1 MSSGEEEDKQYEID
15 QLLQKITEI
24 ENTRQVHRHQSKA
37 EEPQFDLVC
46 FIKRPPVEDLSL
58 EEARLCYLENKRQM
72 VFSKKSTEEKST
84 KHFYS
89 SNNSSKIQSKLLT
102 FFSKVLRDQP
112 NMVERFLHEKYNH
125 KLETGFEQ
133 KVHIGI
139 TSQQFESSFQP
150 TKLPLLGYNFEDAFK
165 TQYADNRIGRVNKQ
179 KQRKAKNE
187 CQQSTQNEYFNT
199 IIQQELYEDPIEVG
213 DQKKSWAIV
222 VRNTVKIARFKA
234 KFRQDFREFFKRIA
248 YFAAKEARRRNQ
260 KCQKYQKDFMMRA
273 KKLSKEAQAFW
284 RKRDKELIEIK
295 KRKEKLEQERK
306 KKEEEEREQLLQQKR
321 LEFLMKQS
329 DIYAHFMAKKLG
341 ITLDNQIQQSNGNVE
356 IDEAKAFE
364 TVQRVINDNRR
375 QLQQFDGKEQ
385 ENVQIQ
391 ELKLDHNDQDRD
403 FSLIAPPSTFH
414 GDLKEYQ
421 LKGLRWLD
429 NLYDQGI
436 NGILADEMGLGKT
449 IQAIALLSHISSFKQ
464 VWGPFLVIAPSST
477 LHNWQQEIKKF
488 CPSLKVLPYWGQ
500 AQQRKTIRKYFQQ
513 KNFGQKQSLFHVVVT
528 SYNLVVS
535 DNKIF
540 NRVRWQYMILDEA
553 QAIKNINSQRWQILL
568 SFNARNR
575 LLLTGTPIQNTM
587 GELWALL
594 HFIMPKFFDSFDQF
608 QEWFSKDI
616 EAHSQDQKTLNQHQL
631 QRLHAILKPFMLRR
645 LKKDVENEIGQKK
658 EIQIVCEMTSRQAV
672 LYKNVKSKLSIKE
685 FFRML
690 DSKQKVDNLMNL
702 VMQFRKICNHPE
714 LFERKPYKSPYIFQD
729 KQNVEVYQQNPIV
742 QVTKRNPIKF
752 IIPKLVYDNLIQ
764 GKPCIFTAHYI
775 YTSLKNGDSTFAC
788 FILKH
793 LPFGLFQKNIF
804 DLILLLCNFDEP
816 KNLIN
821 YSFSKQLQFY
831 ISIAQSQIVSFECRS
846 SSFYQKLNQNL
857 YNRQAL
863 SFIKESQACFILPNS
878 PDSLIASSSKLLQ
891 LDRLLKDLK
900 QKQWRVLIFCQ
911 MTRMLDILEEY
922 MLHKGYTYFRM
933 DGQCQINDRRDMV
946 NEFQQNDK
954 IFAFLLST
962 RAGGLGITLTQADAV
977 IFYDNDWN
985 PTMDAQATDRA
996 HRIGRT
1002 KDVYVYRLIT
1012 KGTIEERIV
1021 KRAQQK
1027 QNVQSTVYSG
1037 GFQGDKFKP
1046 QEVFELLFDEQDMDE
1061 TVANK
1066 FMAKGQKKKK
1076 KPVKQDQKEI
1086 KEQKEQQKDQNKDQK
1101 EQQEEEDIIEVDLR
1115 ELEMNEK
1122 DCEDAD

>member
-1 MSSGEEEDKQYEID
+1 MSSEEEEDKQYNID
-15 QLLQKITEI
+15 QLLHQITQI
-24 ENTRQVHRHQSKA
+24 ESTRQVN
-37 EEPQFDLVC
+37 PQFRKVQEPEFNLV
-46 FIKRPPVEDLSL
+46 FNLKRPPVEDLSL
-58 EEARLCYLENKRQM
+58 EDARLCYLENKRQQ
-72 VFSKKSTEEKST
+72 VFQRKTQEVKEKK
-84 KHFYS
+84 YAYAA
-89 SNNSSKIQSKLLT
+89 NNQCKIQNKLLM
-102 FFSKVLRDQP
+102 FFSKVFRDQP
-112 NMVERFLHEKYNH
+112 NMVEKFLYDKYSH
-125 KLETGFEQ
+125 KQETILEQ
-133 KVHIGI
+133 QIHIGI
-139 TSQQFESSFQP
+139 SSQQFEPAFQSN
-150 TKLPLLGYNFEDAFK
+150 KLPQLGYNFEDAFK
-165 TQYADNRIGRVNKQ
+165 IQYSDSRMGKANIK
-179 KQRKAKNE
+179 KQRKLKND
-187 CQQSTQNEYFNT
+187 CQASTQNDYFNT
-199 IIQQELYEDPIEVG
+199 IIQQELYEDPIEIG
-213 DQKKSWAIV
+213 DWKKSWTIV
-222 VRNTVKIARFKA
+222 VRNAVKISKFKA
-234 KFRQDFREFFKRIA
+234 KFRQDLREFFKRIA

-260 KCQKYQKDFMMRA
+260 KCQKYQKEFMLRA
-273 KKLSKEAQAFW
+273 KKLSKEAQSYW

-341 ITLDNQIQQSNGNVE
+341 ITLDNHISLNIDE
-356 IDEAKAFE
+356 IDEEIALE
-364 TVQRVINDNRR
+364 NVQKVINDNRK
-375 QLQQFDGKEQ
+375 QLQQFDGKKQ

-403 FSLIAPPSTFH
+403 FSLIAPPSTFK

-464 VWGPFLVIAPSST
+464 IWGPFLVIAPSST

-488 CPSLKVLPYWGQ
+488 CPTLKVLPYWGQ

-513 KNFGQKQSLFHVVVT
+513 KNFGSRESLFHIVVT

-594 HFIMPKFFDSFDQF
+594 HFIMPRFFDSFDQF

-645 LKKDVENEIGQKK
+645 LKKDVENEIGQKR
-658 EIQIVCEMTSRQAV
+658 EVQIVCEMTSRQAV
-672 LYKNVKSKLSIKE
+672 LYRNVKSKLSIKE

-714 LFERKPYKSPYIFQD
+714 LFERKPYKSPYVFQD
-729 KQNVEVYQQNPIV
+729 KQNVEVYQKNPIV
-742 QVTKRNPIKF
+742 QVTKRNPITF
-752 IIPKLVYDNLIQ
+752 IIPKLVYDNLIEDM
-764 GKPCIFTAHYI
+764 KCLFTAHYI
-775 YTSLKNGDSTFAC
+775 YTSLKNGESTFSYLL
-788 FILKH
+788 LKH
-793 LPFGLFQKNIF
+793 LPFNLFEKNVF
-804 DLILLLCNFDEP
+804 DLIELLCQKKDSPTLVNF
-816 KNLIN
+816 
-821 YSFSKQLQFY
+821 SFTKQLLFY
-831 ISIAQSQIVSFECRS
+831 IPQVQSSIISFECRS
-846 SSFYQKLNQNL
+846 QSFYYKIKQSL

-863 SFIKESQACFILPNS
+863 SFIQESPASFILPNS
-878 PDSLIASSSKLLQ
+878 PESLIASSSKLLQ
-891 LDRLLKDLK
+891 LDKLLKELK

-1046 QEVFELLFDEQDMDE
+1046 QEVFELLFGEQEIDE

-1066 FMAKGQKKKK
+1066 FMVKGQKKKK
-1076 KPVKQDQKEI
+1076 KPVKIEQKDTQKEVS
-1086 KEQKEQQKDQNKDQK
+1086 KEQK
-1101 EQQEEEDIIEVDLR
+1101 EQQEEEDIIEFDLR

>member
-1 MSSGEEEDKQYEID
+1 MSSEEEEDKQYQID

-24 ENTRQVHRHQSKA
+24 ENTRQVHPHKKKVD
-37 EEPQFDLVC
+37 EPKFDLVC
-46 FIKRPPVEDLSL
+46 FLKHPLIEDVSL
-58 EEARLCYLENKRQM
+58 EKARLCYLENKRQM
-72 VFSKKSTEEKST
+72 VFLKKALVEKS
-84 KHFYS
+84 KSHFYS
-89 SNNSSKIQSKLLT
+89 SNNSSKIQCKLLT

-112 NMVERFLHEKYNH
+112 NMMENYLHEKYNH
-125 KLETGFEQ
+125 KLETVFEQ
-133 KVHIGI
+133 KIHIGMS
-139 TSQQFESSFQP
+139 SQQFQPTFQP
-150 TKLPLLGYNFEDAFK
+150 SKLPLLGYNFEDAFK
-165 TQYADNRIGRVNKQ
+165 ISYVDSRIGRVNKQ
-179 KQRKAKNE
+179 KQKKTKNE
-187 CQQSTQNEYFNT
+187 FSSSTQNEYFNT
-199 IIQQELYEDPIEVG
+199 IIQQELYEEPIEVG
-213 DQKKSWAIV
+213 DQKKSWNIIV
-222 VRNTVKIARFKA
+222 KNVTKIARFKA

-260 KCQKYQKDFMMRA
+260 KCQKYQKDFMIRA
-273 KKLSKEAQAFW
+273 KKLSKEAQAYW

-295 KRKEKLEQERK
+295 KRKEKLEQDRK
-306 KKEEEEREQLLQQKR
+306 KKEEEEREQILQQKR

-341 ITLDNQIQQSNGNVE
+341 INLDIQIQNTNGYIEE
-356 IDEAKAFE
+356 IDELKAFE
-364 TVQRVINDNRR
+364 SVQKVINDNRR

-385 ENVQIQ
+385 ENVQMQ

-403 FSLIAPPSTFH
+403 FSLIAPPSIFQ

-464 VWGPFLVIAPSST
+464 VWGPFLIIAPSST

-513 KNFGQKQSLFHVVVT
+513 KNFGQKSSLFHIVVT

-645 LKKDVENEIGQKK
+645 LKKDVENEIGQKR
-658 EIQIVCEMTSRQAV
+658 EIQIICEMTSRQAV

-729 KQNVEVYQQNPIV
+729 KQNVEIYQQNPIV

-752 IIPKLVYDNLIQ
+752 IIPKLIYDNIIEDRF
-764 GKPCIFTAHYI
+764 CIFTAHYI
-775 YTSLKNGDSTFAC
+775 YTSLKKGDSTFAS
-788 FILKH
+788 FVLNH
-793 LPFGLFQKNIF
+793 LPYGLFQKNIF
-804 DLILLLCNFDEP
+804 DLILLLCNFDYA
-816 KNLIN
+816 KNIID
-821 YSFSKQLQFY
+821 YSFCKQFKFY
-831 ISIAQSQIVSFECRS
+831 IPNAQSQIITFECRS
-846 SSFYQKLNQNL
+846 QQFYQKLNQSL

-863 SFIKESQACFILPNS
+863 SFINESQASFILPNNS
-878 PDSLIASSSKLLQ
+878 DSLIASSSKLLQ
-891 LDRLLKDLK
+891 LDKLLKDLK

-1046 QEVFELLFDEQDMDE
+1046 QEVFELLFDEQDIDE

-1076 KPVKQDQKEI
+1076 KPIKSEI
-1086 KEQKEQQKDQNKDQK
+1086 KEQKDQNKEQK
-1101 EQQEEEDIIEVDLR
+1101 PQQEEEDIIEVDLR

-1122 DCEDAD
+1122 DVEDAD